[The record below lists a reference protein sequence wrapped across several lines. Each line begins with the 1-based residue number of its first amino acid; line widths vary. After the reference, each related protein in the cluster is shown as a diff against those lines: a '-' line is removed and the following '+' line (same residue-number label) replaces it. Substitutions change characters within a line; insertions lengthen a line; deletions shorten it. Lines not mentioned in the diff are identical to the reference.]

1 MYTKQ
6 DLIENKKM
14 GEIIKANQKR
24 VRMENIKRYK
34 RMKRNEMFQQIFLF
48 IVFMITVILVGL
60 VENMTF

>member
-6 DLIENKKM
+6 DLIENKK
-14 GEIIKANQKR
+14 
-24 VRMENIKRYK
+24 
-34 RMKRNEMFQQIFLF
+34 MKRNEMFQQIFLF